1 MMWSIRRFQK
11 TAISNFIERYLNFQV
26 ESSSSAVTE
35 FKMLF
40 LGGKMNRQ
48 LFWTVLVLISGQFL
62 VTSAMAGCQTQG
74 SRFMLHHKKPM
85 KAYSWMSSS
94 GCEYYFRAGGRMT
107 FTSASIVRKPK
118 HGVFKKTARFQFL
131 YTPHKNY
138 KGKDSYS
145 VRICGKDLQGKN
157 CTELIVEATV
167 K

>member
-1 MMWSIRRFQK
+1 MWLIRRFQRG
-11 TAISNFIERYLNFQV
+11 AISNFIKRHLNFQV
-26 ESSSSAVTE
+26 ESYSSAVTE
-35 FKMLF
+35 SKMLF
-40 LGGKMNRQ
+40 FGGIMNRQ
-48 LFWTVLVLISGQFL
+48 LFWTALVLISGQVL
-62 VTSAMAGCQTQG
+62 VTSAMAGCQTQ
-74 SRFMLHHKKPM
+74 SSFFRLHHKKPI
-85 KAYSWMSSS
+85 KAYSWVSS
-94 GCEYYFRAGGRMT
+94 GSCEYVFSTGGRTT

-131 YTPHKNY
+131 YTPHRNY